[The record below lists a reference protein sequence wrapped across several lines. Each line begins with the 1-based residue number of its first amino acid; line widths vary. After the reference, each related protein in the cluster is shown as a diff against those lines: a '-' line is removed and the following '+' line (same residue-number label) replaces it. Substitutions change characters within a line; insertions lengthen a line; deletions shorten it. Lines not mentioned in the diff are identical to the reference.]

1 MSAQM
6 NERQG
11 ALEFFASPFIDK
23 GHKLYVFDR
32 EMILLDKVTGVPIE
46 DVDDATAVHYFLQW
60 LTDQRQGASQ
70 RQKNAIECVHA
81 VSLKGG
87 V

>member
-6 NERQG
+6 IEHQG
-11 ALEFFASPFIDK
+11 ALKFFASPFIDK

-70 RQKNAIECVHA
+70 RQKNATERSHA